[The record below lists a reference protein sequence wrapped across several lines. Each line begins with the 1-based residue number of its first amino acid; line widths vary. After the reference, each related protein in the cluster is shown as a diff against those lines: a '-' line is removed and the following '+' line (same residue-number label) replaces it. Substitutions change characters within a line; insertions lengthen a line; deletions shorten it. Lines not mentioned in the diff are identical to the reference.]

1 MTLTPIKLEN
11 ISKYRSEWMG
21 IAILL
26 VIFFHGY
33 LPRESVFYGLKRMG
47 NIGVDLFLCLSGIG
61 LVFSF
66 TKNSSVKHFFIQRYK
81 RIYLTWLLIGGGF
94 FLYQFEWHKS
104 SVKGLITLAENVF
117 FHLNFWK
124 NGDLTFWYVPALMVL
139 YCFTPFYIQA
149 LQRKKSASGW
159 VLFPLLWCFLVAF
172 VPSLKVQWGYLE
184 IFWSRIPIFMLGL
197 QMGFW
202 VKNKKQLPAHYTLP
216 IFLITMVSF
225 IVAWWLEQEKH
236 GLYPLF
242 INRMLYIVVVLGGLS
257 VFSMLFSHNSKKL
270 NAGLRW
276 IGNIS
281 LELYLIH
288 LHWILVPLQRLHLS
302 YFLTFA
308 LCCCMSIP
316 MAWCVNKAITNI
328 QKKIFS

>member
-47 NIGVDLFLCLSGIG
+47 NIGVDVFLCLSGIG

-94 FLYQFEWHKS
+94 FLYQFEWHKA

-124 NGDLTFWYVPALMVL
+124 NGDLTFLYVPALMVL

-159 VLFPLLWCFLVAF
+159 VLFPLLWCFWVAF
-172 VPSLKVQWGYLE
+172 VP
-184 IFWSRIPIFMLGL
+184 
-197 QMGFW
+197 
-202 VKNKKQLPAHYTLP
+202 
-216 IFLITMVSF
+216 
-225 IVAWWLEQEKH
+225 
-236 GLYPLF
+236 
-242 INRMLYIVVVLGGLS
+242 
-257 VFSMLFSHNSKKL
+257 
-270 NAGLRW
+270 
-276 IGNIS
+276 
-281 LELYLIH
+281 
-288 LHWILVPLQRLHLS
+288 
-302 YFLTFA
+302 
-308 LCCCMSIP
+308 
-316 MAWCVNKAITNI
+316 
-328 QKKIFS
+328 